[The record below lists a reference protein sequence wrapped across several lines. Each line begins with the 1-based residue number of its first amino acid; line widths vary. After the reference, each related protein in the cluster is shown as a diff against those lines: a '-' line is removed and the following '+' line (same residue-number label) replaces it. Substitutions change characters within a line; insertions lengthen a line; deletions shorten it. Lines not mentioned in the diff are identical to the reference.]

1 MMKKNRHNRFCL
13 LLAFI
18 AAASL
23 AAGCSKTEPA
33 KQQAQESAPPPA
45 KQEPVTLK
53 MHDTQGMTQ
62 EDFEL
67 LIAGPVKAK
76 YPNITVELVKSNLTQ
91 VTNAV
96 TAKEQIDIITIF
108 NGNWGTIK
116 DLQLFEDL
124 NPLVKQQKYDLSRFD
139 PGALKTIS
147 DLSAKGELFA
157 LPYHMQFNALYY
169 NKDLFDKFAVPYPK
183 DGLIWEEAIDIARAL
198 TRSDGGTQYSGLGMD
213 GWSRLT
219 YPLSVVPVDAKTN
232 KSAVGTEPFRKA
244 FTIAQQLYSIPGNA
258 PVFSNNPFIKDKTQA
273 MAATV
278 NLLGTLA
285 ASDLKWDVAQYP
297 SYKEKPNVFTQYDL
311 HIAAISKTSAH
322 KEEAMKALD
331 VFLSDEVQT
340 VSTSRTGR
348 VPVLNNPQI
357 RAKLGADNPALKDKK
372 LASIFKSK
380 PADNAAQFTK
390 WHSKSYEIANK
401 YVVEFLSGKKDMNTA
416 FREADEEINQYIA
429 ANP

>member
-1 MMKKNRHNRFCL
+1 MTMNRHNRMYPL
-13 LLAFI
+13 LVMI
-18 AAASL
+18 AAAGL
-23 AAGCSKTEPA
+23 AAGCGKSDPSQPQA
-33 KQQAQESAPPPA
+33 AQESAPPPA

-91 VTNAV
+91 IANAV
-96 TAKEQIDIITIF
+96 SAKEQIDIITIF
-108 NGNWGTIK
+108 NGNWGNVK

-124 NPLVKQQKYDLSRFD
+124 NPLVKNRKYDLSRFD
-139 PGALKTIS
+139 QGALKTII
-147 DLSAKGELFA
+147 DLSGKGELIA

-183 DGLIWEEAIDIARAL
+183 DGMLWEDAVELARTL
-198 TRSDGGTQYSGLGMD
+198 SRTDGGTAYSGLGMD
-213 GWSRLT
+213 GWTRLT

-232 KSAVGTEPFRKA
+232 KSAVGSEPFRKA
-244 FTIAQQLYSIPGNA
+244 FAIAQQIYSIPGNP
-258 PVFSNNPFIKDKTQA
+258 PVFTNNTFIKDRTQA
-273 MAATV
+273 MLATV
-278 NLLGTLA
+278 NILGTLA
-285 ASDLKWDVAQYP
+285 ATDMKWDVAQFP
-297 SYKEKPNVFTQYDL
+297 SYKDKPNVFTQYDL
-311 HIAAISKTSAH
+311 HVAAVSTTSKH
-322 KEEAMKALD
+322 KEEAMKALE

-340 VSTSRTGR
+340 ISTSRTGR

-372 LASIFKSK
+372 LQSIFKSK

-390 WHSKSYEIANK
+390 WHSKSFEIANK
-401 YVVEFLSGKKDMNTA
+401 HVIDFLSGKKDMNTA
-416 FREADEEINQYIA
+416 LREADEEINQHIA